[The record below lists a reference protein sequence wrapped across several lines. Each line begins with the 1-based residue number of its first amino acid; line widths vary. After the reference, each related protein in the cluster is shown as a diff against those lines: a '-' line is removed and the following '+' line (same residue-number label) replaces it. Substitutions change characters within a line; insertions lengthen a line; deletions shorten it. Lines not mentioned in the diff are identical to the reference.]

1 MDKMIYTVMSGL
13 QMLDVARINNAN
25 EIANANT
32 IGFKTSFNQAAG
44 FKDIGVPGSATAR
57 AIPVMSGD
65 NVLKLKPGAL
75 ISTGRN
81 LDVAVSGQ
89 GVLSVQSSDGKE
101 VYTRR
106 GDLKINRSGVL
117 ENGKGQLILGE
128 GGAITIPPSRHLE
141 INSRGDILII
151 PADAVGNNL
160 QAVGRLKLSDATGK
174 SLRIRPDGLYETLDG
189 TSLEASKNIAV
200 TSGALE
206 GSNVSIVGAMT
217 KMIQSSRDYEMFI
230 RMLKQA
236 KEVDAA
242 SADVL
247 SAE

>member
-13 QMLDVARINNAN
+13 QILDIARIKNAN
-25 EIANANT
+25 EMANANT

-44 FKDIGVPGSATAR
+44 FQDIGVAGNQSAR
-57 AIPVMSGD
+57 AIPVLSGD
-65 NVLKLKPGAL
+65 NIMSLKPGPL

-81 LDVAVSGQ
+81 LDVAVSGK

-106 GDLKINRSGVL
+106 GDLKISPSGVL
-117 ENGKGQLILGE
+117 ENGKGQLIMGE

-141 INSRGDILII
+141 INVRGDILII

-160 QAVGRLKLSDATGK
+160 QAVGRLKLSDAEGK
-174 SLRIRPDGLYETLDG
+174 SLRIRPDGLYETLNG
-189 TSLEASKNIAV
+189 TSLEVSKDIAV

-236 KEVDAA
+236 KDVDAA

>member
-1 MDKMIYTVMSGL
+1 M
-13 QMLDVARINNAN
+13 
-25 EIANANT
+25 
-32 IGFKTSFNQAAG
+32 
-44 FKDIGVPGSATAR
+44 
-57 AIPVMSGD
+57 
-65 NVLKLKPGAL
+65 
-75 ISTGRN
+75 
-81 LDVAVSGQ
+81 
-89 GVLSVQSSDGKE
+89 
-101 VYTRR
+101 
-106 GDLKINRSGVL
+106 
-117 ENGKGQLILGE
+117 
-128 GGAITIPPSRHLE
+128 
-141 INSRGDILII
+141 II

-189 TSLEASKNIAV
+189 TSLEANKNIAV

-242 SADVL
+242 SAGVL
-247 SAE
+247 SLE

>member
-13 QMLDVARINNAN
+13 QLLDIARINNAN

-32 IGFKTSFNQAAG
+32 TGFKTSFSQAAG
-44 FKDIGVPGSATAR
+44 FKDIGVKGSQSPR
-57 AIPVMSGD
+57 AIPILSGD
-65 NVLKLKPGAL
+65 NIMKLKPGAL

-81 LDVAVSGQ
+81 LDVAVSGK

-106 GDLKINRSGVL
+106 GDLKINQSGVL
-117 ENGKGQLILGE
+117 ENGKGQLVLGK

-160 QAVGRLKLSDATGK
+160 QLVGRLKLSDTAGK

-189 TSLEASKNIAV
+189 TSLEVSKEISV
-200 TSGALE
+200 TSGAVE
-206 GSNVSIVGAMT
+206 GSNVSIVGALT

-236 KEVDAA
+236 KEVDTA
-242 SADVL
+242 SAGVL
-247 SAE
+247 SSE

>member
-1 MDKMIYTVMSGL
+1 MSGL
-13 QMLDVARINNAN
+13 QVLDVARINNAN

-32 IGFKTSFNQAAG
+32 TAFKTSFNQAAG
-44 FKDIGVPGSATAR
+44 FKNIGGDGNQTAR
-57 AIPVMSGD
+57 SIPVLSGE
-65 NVLKLKPGAL
+65 NMMKLNPGAI
-75 ISTGRN
+75 ISTGHN
-81 LDVAVSGQ
+81 LDVAISGK
-89 GVLSVQSSDGKE
+89 GVLSVQSTDGKE
-101 VYTRR
+101 VYSRR
-106 GDLKINRSGVL
+106 GDLKINQSGVL
-117 ENGKGQLILGE
+117 ENGKGHLILGD
-128 GGAITIPPSRHLE
+128 GGPITIPPSRHLE

-160 QAVGRLKLSDATGK
+160 QAVGRLKLSDAAGK
-174 SLRIRPDGLYETLDG
+174 PLRIRPDGLYETLDG
-189 TSLEASKNIAV
+189 TSLEVSKEISV
-200 TSGALE
+200 TSGAVE

-242 SADVL
+242 SAGVL

>member
-44 FKDIGVPGSATAR
+44 FEDIGVAGSQSAR

-65 NVLKLKPGAL
+65 NVMKLKPGSL

-81 LDVAVSGQ
+81 LDVAVSGK

-106 GDLKINRSGVL
+106 GDLKINQSGVL
-117 ENGKGQLILGE
+117 ENGKGQLIMGE

-141 INSRGDILII
+141 INVQGDILII

-160 QAVGRLKLSDATGK
+160 QAVGRLKLSDAEGK
-174 SLRIRPDGLYETLDG
+174 NLRIRPDGLYETMDG
-189 TSLEASKNIAV
+189 TSLEASKNISV

-206 GSNVSIVGAMT
+206 GSNVSIIEAMT
-217 KMIQSSRDYEMFI
+217 KMIQGSRDYEMFI

-236 KEVDAA
+236 KEVDSA
-242 SADVL
+242 SAGVL
-247 SAE
+247 TAE